1 MFKHD
6 TKKKITIYILYGSHL
21 GYALSVAEHLYEL
34 IEDNIKPL
42 KIEFQSLN
50 EIIENDKIG
59 EIHKDDFVIILLSTT
74 GDGEFPQNSNKF
86 YRFLKKYN
94 KPLENIKYCIL
105 GFGDTNYNSYC
116 RPAKILDK
124 KLLSLQATKFIKTVC
139 NDDAIH
145 NTDIVDKWLENIINY
160 LTDYKSN
167 LIQWFLKSMA
177 S

>member
-6 TKKKITIYILYGSHL
+6 TKKKITIYILYGSQL
-21 GYALSVAEHLYEL
+21 GYSLSVAEHLYEL

-50 EIIENDKIG
+50 EIIENDTIG

-74 GDGEFPQNSNKF
+74 GDGEFPKNARKF
-86 YRFLKKYN
+86 YQFIRKYDGTLK
-94 KPLENIKYCIL
+94 NIKYCIL
-105 GFGDTNYNSYC
+105 GFGDSNYNSYC

-124 KLLSLQATKFIKTVC
+124 KLRALQATKFIKTVC

-160 LTDYKSN
+160 LTEYKSK
-167 LIQWFLKSMA
+167 LIKWFVKSMA
-177 S
+177 G